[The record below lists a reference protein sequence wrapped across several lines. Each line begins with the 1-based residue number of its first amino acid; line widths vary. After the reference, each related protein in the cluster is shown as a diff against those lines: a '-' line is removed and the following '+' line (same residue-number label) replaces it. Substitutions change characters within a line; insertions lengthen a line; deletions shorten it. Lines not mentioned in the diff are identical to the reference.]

1 MNPVVLD
8 ELRQAGLVRLEAGSS
23 LTEKGHRWL
32 DALTIAAEEIPSEV
46 PASAAGLISSTFALD
61 R

>member
-1 MNPVVLD
+1 MNPAILD
-8 ELRQAGLVRLEAGSS
+8 ELRRAGLVRLEAYGS

-32 DALTIAAEEIPSEV
+32 DALTIAAEEIPSEI
-46 PASAAGLISSTFALD
+46 PATAAGLVSSTFALD